1 MELIYISISVV
12 GIIIFIASVFLLK
25 YGKKK
30 IILNLVVLIFS
41 IIMVV
46 LSVLVFLF
54 R

>member
-25 YGKKK
+25 CREKK

>member
-1 MELIYISISVV
+1 MELIYISIFVV

-25 YGKKK
+25 YREKK